1 MTGFTNMPA
10 GTEADGGTEPDGG
23 ADPTGPDEEVA
34 SAEEIVLG
42 DPGGFVTPAP
52 EHACARTT
60 VTSAIDRRGDP
71 TPRIVNP

>member
-1 MTGFTNMPA
+1 MTGLTNMPA
-10 GTEADGGTEPDGG
+10 GTDGFAEPDGDEDDSP
-23 ADPTGPDEEVA
+23 DPGD
-34 SAEEIVLG
+34 AEEARLG

-52 EHACARTT
+52 EHACAMTT